1 MASTRKV
8 RNLDDLAERAGVTA
22 ATVSM
27 ALRNSPLL
35 SEKMRER
42 ICRLA
47 EESGFKPRTYR
58 RRALPK
64 ETAEDGEN
72 GPLLVLYYEFPGEP
86 DPVREGIMPALFL
99 MLNERRIEYRYI
111 SCQELMADPSIAKDY
126 RGILFYNDPE
136 DFVLP
141 PDIPA
146 AQVFGWE
153 PMREG
158 QDRVTT
164 NDSLVVRLA
173 VDHLCKTGIERAAI
187 VWCRE
192 MVAIPDHPRITG
204 FLEAMRERNIE
215 VEALPFH
222 KNGGDFLPMLKTY
235 LAAGSDRIGF
245 FAFNAFC
252 GLKLCCAL
260 DSLELMSKYGNSGLV
275 VCDNSPLLYSFSPR
289 PVMIDLNL
297 PQMAEFALEAL
308 LRRLKRP
315 ELPGTV
321 LLQSPV
327 LISFNSSEP
336 VQRG

>member
-111 SCQELMADPSIAKDY
+111 SCQELMADPSIVKDY

-164 NDSLVVRLA
+164 NDSLVVRLPWTTCA
-173 VDHLCKTGIERAAI
+173 KPELSGRRSCGAGRWLRFQTIRVSPVSWRRCGSGI
-187 VWCRE
+187 
-192 MVAIPDHPRITG
+192 
-204 FLEAMRERNIE
+204 
-215 VEALPFH
+215 
-222 KNGGDFLPMLKTY
+222 
-235 LAAGSDRIGF
+235 S
-245 FAFNAFC
+245 
-252 GLKLCCAL
+252 
-260 DSLELMSKYGNSGLV
+260 
-275 VCDNSPLLYSFSPR
+275 
-289 PVMIDLNL
+289 
-297 PQMAEFALEAL
+297 
-308 LRRLKRP
+308 RLKRCRSTRTAGISCRCSKRT
-315 ELPGTV
+315 LPRAATGSDFSLSTR
-321 LLQSPV
+321 
-327 LISFNSSEP
+327 FAA
-336 VQRG
+336 